1 MNEKEWGYG
10 KMKEI
15 EIILK
20 EPLKDNLRVIMPRHD
35 DNVVNVLYIVY
46 VYLGKNTELHKC

>member
-1 MNEKEWGYG
+1 MGNYG

-15 EIILK
+15 EVILN

-35 DNVVNVLYIVY
+35 DTVVNALCIFYM
-46 VYLGKNTELHKC
+46 YLGKNTELHKC